1 MITLLLAC
9 AAPDSDTTSTP
20 LFGADT
26 DAKDTDA
33 EGPAVRT
40 VVEDLGVCGAEG
52 ELDVELPAGKI
63 LALQAAVVF
72 DDGRTLF
79 QTDGAAYAEDGWV
92 VVRCMEGQPVTVTMW
107 VLTE

>member
-26 DAKDTDA
+26 DAKDTDT
-33 EGPAVRT
+33 EGPTVRT
-40 VVEDLGVCGAEG
+40 IVEDLGVCDADE
-52 ELDVELPAGKI
+52 ELDVRVPDGQLVGMQSAI
-63 LALQAAVVF
+63 VY
-72 DDGRTLF
+72 DDGRTLYRSD
-79 QTDGAAYAEDGWV
+79 TTAYVDDGWV
-92 VVRCMEGQPVTVTMW
+92 VVRCSEGQLVTVIMW